1 MQGVAVTFAASRLQ
15 LRLFGCFDVQVE
27 DHSVEIARREQR
39 LLAFLALRGRRPRSY
54 VAGVLWPDTPE
65 HRALASLRAA
75 VLRCRKLVGDV
86 LEVGRTSLALSPEV
100 SVDVSDMLDG
110 VAGLGPWP
118 DLETRELLV
127 RLVSA
132 DLLPGWYDDWVL
144 LEKERLQHVRIRAL
158 EALAE
163 RELACGEPELA
174 LIASWEA
181 AALEPLRESAHAI
194 AIRAHLRAGNPA
206 AAVREYE
213 DFRRRLQTELAV
225 APSPELAR
233 LVRPVGTVPPRV
245 VPPAPALP
253 RPRSG
258 WSTPRP
264 SPQLGAATSPRGA
277 TEA

>member
-1 MQGVAVTFAASRLQ
+1 MQGVAVTVAASRLQ

-100 SVDVSDMLDG
+100 SVDVSDLLDW

-118 DLETRELLV
+118 DLGTRELLV

-144 LEKERLQHVRIRAL
+144 FEKERLQHVRIRAL

-174 LIASWEA
+174 LVASWEA

-233 LVRPVGTVPPRV
+233 LVRPAGTVPPRV

-253 RPRSG
+253 RPRTG

-264 SPQLGAATSPRGA
+264 SRQLGAATSPRGA